1 MIWRVE
7 KVPASRFETAA
18 FLRDQVQRMLQ
29 LAREAKDPVVM
40 NELLSMAAWMHEKAK
55 ALEGEPSSS
64 GADETSMPDQRDKD

>member
-7 KVPASRFETAA
+7 KVPASRFETAT
-18 FLRDQVQRMLQ
+18 FLRDQVQRMLR

-55 ALEGEPSSS
+55 ALEHPETVEASQSETRGESDV
-64 GADETSMPDQRDKD
+64 GC

>member
-1 MIWRVE
+1 
-7 KVPASRFETAA
+7 
-18 FLRDQVQRMLQ
+18 MLQ